1 MTFVK
6 NRQAQVRHQFGILI
20 FLEKVLANVS
30 GSSFGLSEK
39 HHKPLEKNLMR
50 SWWNW

>member
-6 NRQAQVRHQFGILI
+6 NRQAQVRHQTGILI
-20 FLEKVLANVS
+20 LLEKMLANVS
-30 GSSFGLSEK
+30 GLKKSHLPK
-39 HHKPLEKNLMR
+39 THNKLMTNVMR

>member
-20 FLEKVLANVS
+20 FLEKV
-30 GSSFGLSEK
+30 
-39 HHKPLEKNLMR
+39 
-50 SWWNW
+50 